1 MPASVL
7 GAAQGSSGEHNF
19 EVACQCGGYGRLEV
33 RRGDVVTIVLPG
45 AYGKPRPALVI
56 QSDLF
61 EALTSVTVLP
71 VTSELR
77 ATPLL
82 RIAVDPSTDNG
93 LRKQSQVMVDKVQTV
108 PRESVGSIIGKL
120 QQDTLVAVERALAV
134 FLGIA

>member
-1 MPASVL
+1 MPAPVL
-7 GAAQGSSGEHNF
+7 DAAQESRRSQHA
-19 EVACQCGGYGRLEV
+19 EVALPRGRHGRLEV

-61 EALTSVTVLP
+61 EALASVTVLP

-108 PRESVGSIIGKL
+108 PRESVGSIIG
-120 QQDTLVAVERALAV
+120 
-134 FLGIA
+134 